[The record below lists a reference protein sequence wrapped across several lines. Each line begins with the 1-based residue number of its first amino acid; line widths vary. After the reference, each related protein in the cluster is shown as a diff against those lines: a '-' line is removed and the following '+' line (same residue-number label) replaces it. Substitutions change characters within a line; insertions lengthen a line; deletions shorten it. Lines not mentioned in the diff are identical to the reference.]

1 MSTSDDTTTNSDHA
15 AARKKEMEDMLERRF
30 RHVDLEHPAM
40 GVLWKEA
47 RRHWME
53 SLKDAD
59 DG

>member
-1 MSTSDDTTTNSDHA
+1 MSTPEDTTAKSEHA

-40 GVLWKEA
+40 AILWKETH
-47 RRHWME
+47 RHWMQ